1 MSVPSKA
8 SAKACPC
15 EQLGTGSCDCI
26 LMATAEVVLG
36 AGLLMGLAPKGSILK
51 TLHLKMVLVKSIC
64 YDVKVS
70 LNTVPEKGRGIAEML
85 FIPYRHGLTVT
96 FVSCYAGDGSFKAER

>member
-26 LMATAEVVLG
+26 LMATVEVGLV
-36 AGLLMGLAPKGSILK
+36 AGLLMGLAPKGS
-51 TLHLKMVLVKSIC
+51 
-64 YDVKVS
+64 
-70 LNTVPEKGRGIAEML
+70 
-85 FIPYRHGLTVT
+85 
-96 FVSCYAGDGSFKAER
+96 